1 MQKNEKTLTPAAQ
14 FLIRT
19 MLDPILLYTTL
30 IMSVLM
36 YHYYDKS
43 MLQFVVASYVVTYVL
58 FRLFDFMNKR
68 KLIGGVLYLFAGYLF
83 YLAAVHFGRRGW
95 DYYEEVLKT
104 KNISYGLW
112 FITPQLALDY
122 NIWYSW
128 LTFTLFSF
136 FMASVIYYFTRIRYR
151 IFMGFL
157 IFIIPFLIYGKEYE
171 KMPVIFII
179 MLAASYIAVM
189 VYCRQLH
196 HTGSVVIVK
205 QRDILTS
212 SGVFL
217 VIMTIV
223 ASIMPKPVVK
233 ENREAI
239 ENFIAAERFTDRL
252 VASLSGFRGSTNGSQ
267 FRNISSD
274 TLLYVAD
281 ATEGLRFKTRTFSEY
296 DYDFDSWSAYKRD
309 SETTLENQRLPL
321 DIAETG
327 ATVDAILYVASLDS
341 SFAKKY
347 GLEKYA
353 GKELEKPEVREVG
366 LISVFETG
374 DRVPVPQF
382 AQTFT
387 AASHEGK
394 YSYIPTGVV
403 AADDSIKYEDG
414 FRFEYSADTYFTN
427 PENKAVID
435 ILDKT
440 DYKELLSE
448 AIVILE
454 DNMFEDDDDA
464 TYRKCSAYRR
474 RLKNE
479 RSEYDS
485 AEEYE
490 LDYDKKVKIKELAD
504 EITKG
509 KTTDYDKAKA
519 LEMYFFNNDYIYDLS
534 YVKTEGENVENFLFV
549 THRGVCYEYATAMVM
564 LARAS
569 GIPARFCE
577 GYNMQNRQNSG
588 KYKGQYAITA
598 KDSHGYPELYI
609 KGFGWVSFEPTI
621 TSGEI
626 QEEVERGNAT
636 HKLSTAGIVILV
648 IALVALLIYICSPY
662 IIDRVFLRVN
672 RKRRPSE
679 AAIAV
684 MRRICRLYGLGRVC
698 TAGEV
703 TAVVMERCGVDIS
716 TTAALFDA
724 AAYGGVELNDNA
736 REKVLADYTAAYQ
749 ALIELKKKQRKIF
762 RTKS

>member
-1 MQKNEKTLTPAAQ
+1 MLTPAAQ

-83 YLAAVHFGRRGW
+83 YLAAVYFGRRGW
-95 DYYEEVLKT
+95 DYYEDVLQT
-104 KNISYGLW
+104 KSISYGLW

-128 LTFTLFSF
+128 LTFMLFSF

-196 HTGSVVIVK
+196 HVGSVVIVK

-252 VASLSGFRGSTNGSQ
+252 VASLSGFKGSTNGSQ

-281 ATEGLRFKTRTFSEY
+281 AKEGLRFKTRTFSAY
-296 DYDFDSWSAYKRD
+296 DYDFDSWSAYKYD
-309 SETTLENQRLPL
+309 STPSRENQNLPL
-321 DIAETG
+321 DIGETG
-327 ATVDAILYVASLDS
+327 AAADAILYVASLDS

-382 AQTFT
+382 AQSLI
-387 AASHEGK
+387 AASHEGE

-403 AADDSIKYEDG
+403 AADDSIEYEDG
-414 FRFEYSADTYFTN
+414 FRFEYSADTYFAN

-435 ILDKT
+435 ILDKA
-440 DYKELLSE
+440 DYNELLSE
-448 AIVILE
+448 AIVILD
-454 DNMFEDDDDA
+454 DNMDDEEDYDI
-464 TYRKCSAYRR
+464 YRKSMKCRR
-474 RLKNE
+474 ILKNE
-479 RSEYDS
+479 RSDYDK

-504 EITKG
+504 EITNG

-577 GYNMQNRQNSG
+577 GYNMQNRQQYG
-588 KYKGQYAITA
+588 KYQGEYAITA

-703 TAVVMERCGVDIS
+703 TAAVMERCGVDIS

-724 AAYGGVELNDNA
+724 AAYGGVELNENA

-749 ALIELKKKQRKIF
+749 ALLELKKKQRKIF